1 MERRRWDGWVQVV
14 REPHPPVERWPSV
27 GRNES
32 AVHPMP
38 SHSGRGQIA
47 HTGRWRQRK
56 MHVAPGR
63 RGGSEEEGRRD
74 GGRLGNIGGC
84 WNDRRPRSVNVDSL
98 FSEGK
103 AVQHKNDQSMCS

>member
-1 MERRRWDGWVQVV
+1 MERRGWDGWVQVV
-14 REPHPPVERWPSV
+14 REPHPPIERWPSV

-38 SHSGRGQIA
+38 SHSGRGHIV